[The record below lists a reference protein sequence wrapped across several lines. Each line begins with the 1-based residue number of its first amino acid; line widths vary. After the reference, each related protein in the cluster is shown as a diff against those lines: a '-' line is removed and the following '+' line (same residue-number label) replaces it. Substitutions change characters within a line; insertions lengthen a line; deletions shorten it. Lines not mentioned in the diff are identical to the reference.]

1 VSRISTARKAA
12 GMSRRQNPGEAPTKK
27 GDIMAIK
34 TGEMTGLERIVHALQ
49 FKEADR
55 VPAGPLVCG
64 AARRVLGI
72 TYEEWAQD
80 ADLAVESMI
89 QAHKL
94 IGMDGVLML
103 VDLSVEGADFGGP
116 VVFPIED
123 TPHPVYRDNLIKTL
137 DDYKKI
143 ERIDPRKGKRMQHMI
158 RYTDGVANAL
168 ASHTGVMAFVY
179 GPLGIL
185 SMLRGAEKLFLD
197 CMKNPEVV
205 TEASEIITDVLLEY
219 IDILC
224 ETSAHAVVLDT
235 LFASGSIMSKD
246 LWMKMEGPHAA
257 KLAER
262 VHSHGKAV
270 IVHNCGN
277 NVYFD
282 VQIETMKPEGIS
294 FAYLPDDCKSAEEL
308 KQKWGDKTCLIG
320 YVPPSPD
327 MMLHTPEQ
335 IKEKCKEQIQVLAPG
350 GGYILSTGCEFP
362 PNGSLLSAIAMM
374 EAAEEYGQYPIA

>member
-1 VSRISTARKAA
+1 
-12 GMSRRQNPGEAPTKK
+12 
-27 GDIMAIK
+27 MAIK
-34 TGEMTGLERIVHALQ
+34 TGEMTGLERIVSALT

-80 ADLAVESMI
+80 ADLAIESMV

-94 IGMDGVLML
+94 IGMDGVLLL

-116 VVFPIED
+116 MVFPIED
-123 TPHPVYRDNLIKTL
+123 TPHPMYKANLIQSL
-137 DDYKKI
+137 EDYKKI
-143 ERIDPRKGKRMQHMI
+143 ERIDPRKGKRMSHMI

-185 SMLRGAEKLFLD
+185 SMLRGAERLFVD

-205 TEASEIITDVLLEY
+205 HEASEIITEVLLDY
-219 IDILC
+219 IDVLC
-224 ETSAHAVVLDT
+224 ETAAHAVVLDT
-235 LFASGSIMSKD
+235 LFASGSIMSKQ
-246 LWMKMEGPHAA
+246 LWMKMEGPYA
-257 KLAER
+257 KRLADR

-282 VQIETMKPEGIS
+282 VQMETMKPEAIS
-294 FAYLPDDCKSAEEL
+294 FAYLPDDCKTSQEL
-308 KQKWGDKTCLIG
+308 KDKWGDKTCLIG

-374 EAAEEYGQYPIA
+374 EAAEEYGQYPIS